1 MSAPRV
7 TKSVSTLAA
16 LLVLVLGCDSEPAG
30 PTGPVA
36 VEAPCEGP
44 GLAFA
49 PSGRYRVEIRERDQT
64 YRSTLTFDTTTNG
77 WAAIERDLSVEP
89 ATDAL
94 GELSGAELR
103 WTLDEDGVPLEP
115 PVEASDAHPGVL
127 QNLTVF
133 AFRPTG
139 LTMDPVCE
147 GVAATRR
154 WVDGME
160 RVRTVSFQIAQL
172 EADAV
177 TFTVRSTIET
187 AVNEWQ
193 SEGRVTVSRAD
204 GFTGEAELA
213 VTGPGGQRYERR
225 VTVARAP

>member
-1 MSAPRV
+1 MAVDRWV
-7 TKSVSTLAA
+7 RLVAIVALA
-16 LLVLVLGCDSEPAG
+16 LGCDSEPEA
-30 PTGPVA
+30 PMEPVA

-44 GLAFA
+44 TLAFA
-49 PSGRYRVEIRERDQT
+49 PSGSYRVEIRERSQT
-64 YRSTLTFDTTTNG
+64 YQSTLTFDAAGDG
-77 WAAIERDLSVEP
+77 WTAVERDLSVEP

-103 WTLDEDGVPLEP
+103 WRLDEDGVPLEP
-115 PVEASDAHPGVL
+115 PSESGDAHPGVL

-133 AFRPTG
+133 AFRPNG
-139 LTMDPVCE
+139 LTMDPLCDE
-147 GVAATRR
+147 AAATRR

-160 RVRTVSFQIAQL
+160 RVRTVSFQVA
-172 EADAV
+172 EVGDEAV

-204 GFTGEAELA
+204 GFAGEAELA

-225 VTVARAP
+225 VTIARAP